1 MRIGELA
8 RRAGASARSIRYYE
22 QQGLL
27 LARRRDNG
35 YRDYDEAD
43 LRLVREIRSL
53 LVNGFDLE
61 EIRPFIDCLHAG
73 IQARRACP
81 GGIDVYRR
89 KLEELDS
96 RILRAPEPAR
106 SRRRGAVAA
115 RRRQRRA
122 PGGSGMITNTTVAD
136 VTEATFE
143 EAVLRAPLPVLVGSS
158 WLRAG
163 TWSRR
168 GRQSTPASP
177 SRCARRWSPPSAR
190 SRC

>member
-89 KLEELDS
+89 K
-96 RILRAPEPAR
+96 
-106 SRRRGAVAA
+106 
-115 RRRQRRA
+115 RRA
-122 PGGSGMITNTTVAD
+122 PGGNGMIPNTTVAD

-143 EAVLRAPLPVLVGSS
+143 EAVLQAPLPVLVDFWAEWCGPCK
-158 WLRAG
+158 WIGAAVEEIAKEQAG
-163 TWSRR
+163 RLLVVEV
-168 GRQSTPASP
+168 GADNAAGP
-177 SRCARRWSPPSAR
+177 
-190 SRC
+190 

>member
-43 LRLVREIRSL
+43 LQLVREIRSL
-53 LVNGFDLE
+53 LVNGFDLD
-61 EIRPFIDCLHAG
+61 EIRPFVDCLHAG

-96 RILRAPEPAR
+96 RIRELADLRDR
-106 SRRRGAVAA
+106 VAGELWQLTA
-115 RRRQRRA
+115 
-122 PGGSGMITNTTVAD
+122 GGD
-136 VTEATFE
+136 QPQEAT
-143 EAVLRAPLPVLVGSS
+143 G
-158 WLRAG
+158 
-163 TWSRR
+163 
-168 GRQSTPASP
+168 
-177 SRCARRWSPPSAR
+177 
-190 SRC
+190 

>member
-8 RRAGASARSIRYYE
+8 RRGGASARSIRYYE

-27 LARRRDNG
+27 LARRRENG

-61 EIRPFIDCLHAG
+61 EIRPFVDCLHAG

-89 KLEELDS
+89 KLEELDA
-96 RILRAPEPAR
+96 RIRELQDLRDR
-106 SRRRGAVAA
+106 VAGELWQLTA
-115 RRRQRRA
+115 
-122 PGGSGMITNTTVAD
+122 G
-136 VTEATFE
+136 TEAPK
-143 EAVLRAPLPVLVGSS
+143 EATG
-158 WLRAG
+158 
-163 TWSRR
+163 
-168 GRQSTPASP
+168 
-177 SRCARRWSPPSAR
+177 
-190 SRC
+190 